1 MRKKILLLTV
11 TVLLSTVKG
20 FAESDRYTWG
30 YWAMERGDFSSAV
43 DHFKI
48 GADADYA
55 DCKGALAN
63 MYAAGLGTAKN
74 PTKAFSYLK
83 EADFVKKESDEFWV
97 LFYTGADLAKY
108 LRWYNGMGYYVYM
121 SPKFPKIPKYQKF
134 LDSGQYNCKSF
145 GKSPNMAEATKL
157 LKQLYQDK
165 GDIDGVLDCVC
176 DDDDRLEFEKYVTD
190 HFFSYAKKTNDK
202 ELLGILGRANSEIG
216 GHVDSTNYATTAK
229 DMESL
234 KNFIAGAVT
243 KKWRNIALNEYY
255 EISLKEIFKGGQ
267 YNQNLDQSVTEV
279 VAGWV
284 REYEYRIKKEEVFYT
299 LFLSNVT
306 TNDWEKAKQLPAEE
320 FDLAK
325 DILQIQNSY
334 ETVKGKADSGTI
346 TNTEMTDFFK
356 TVEEWNKKK
365 YDNEHGFDRAT
376 YLNLITSNMLSAC
389 DSMVLAKHAN
399 WDVNTSFDEMCNLIA
414 MVSNAENKAKVV
426 TKFNQVAT
434 EKAATWNASTEIV
447 EMDKLLSAVSDDTS
461 KAKVSQ
467 EYNRVGLEKVATWTL
482 NTDVAEM
489 DAVVAMNLDEN
500 HKSKALEAYQMN
512 ALDRMKAAGKKKKDF
527 ETVKT
532 TLQSVKSMQ
541 HVNAETQESANKIY
555 EKVEA
560 KTRPFF
566 LIGVEGGVGLTGG
579 MKTLAP
585 AGGASIILGK
595 SSHRLN
601 LYVGGQYV
609 AENGIFMNSFNEESF
624 SNEESP
630 LIAAKCKKIEV
641 PAELR
646 FNYSVDNFSCSYIGV
661 GAVYNHVLG
670 GDVYMCGG
678 SEKLE
683 SVSVLTFTDGL
694 NPNYLAA
701 RVSWG
706 LRLMG
711 LELGLYLNYNLT
723 SPYNSNAVTDDLSV
737 FEGTYF
743 DTQMKKSKITTGLR
757 LGIYF

>member
-48 GADADYA
+48 GADADYD

-176 DDDDRLEFEKYVTD
+176 DNDDRLEFEKYVTD

-243 KKWRNIALNEYY
+243 EKWKDIAFNEYL

-279 VAGWV
+279 VAGWGWKWE
-284 REYEYRIKKEEVFYT
+284 REYRIKREEVFYT
-299 LFLSNVT
+299 LFLSNIT

-334 ETVKGKADSGTI
+334 ETVKGNVDSGTI

-356 TVEEWNKKK
+356 TVEEWNEKK

-414 MVSNAENKAKVV
+414 MVSNAENKAKVA

-447 EMDKLLSAVSDDTS
+447 EMDKLLSAVSDDAS

-527 ETVKT
+527 EEYIESKKNIMKYQTENDILV
-532 TLQSVKSMQ
+532 
-541 HVNAETQESANKIY
+541 VNSANEITRKIG
-555 EKVEA
+555 EEA
-560 KTRPFF
+560 KGVCRDFSSDGKFF
-566 LIGVEGGVGLTGG
+566 R
-579 MKTLAP
+579 KS
-585 AGGASIILGK
+585 AG
-595 SSHRLN
+595 
-601 LYVGGQYV
+601 
-609 AENGIFMNSFNEESF
+609 
-624 SNEESP
+624 
-630 LIAAKCKKIEV
+630 
-641 PAELR
+641 
-646 FNYSVDNFSCSYIGV
+646 SCSAGKAGCCHCNCQSYCKRFFPHFSHMVFPLFIFR
-661 GAVYNHVLG
+661 
-670 GDVYMCGG
+670 
-678 SEKLE
+678 S
-683 SVSVLTFTDGL
+683 
-694 NPNYLAA
+694 LA
-701 RVSWG
+701 
-706 LRLMG
+706 
-711 LELGLYLNYNLT
+711 
-723 SPYNSNAVTDDLSV
+723 
-737 FEGTYF
+737 
-743 DTQMKKSKITTGLR
+743 
-757 LGIYF
+757 